1 MNNFTT
7 PIENLPELEDLEAGN
22 SHNSNTYNKQD
33 ILPVGESE
41 KFAKYI
47 RGNHNVPQ
55 ESGMLHMNP
64 NPNTDKNDF
73 QPHMNIPQ
81 RSIQTPM
88 HYREMYEQTPIEE
101 PVAKTYKMP
110 LNSPSC
116 LDVADHIA
124 NCPICSK
131 FYNTD
136 NTIYIIA
143 IVILAV
149 ICILLLKRV
158 LEN

>member
-1 MNNFTT
+1 MNNFT
-7 PIENLPELEDLEAGN
+7 PIENLPELEDLEQG
-22 SHNSNTYNKQD
+22 SVSGQSNTYNPQD
-33 ILPVGESE
+33 ILPSGESE

-47 RGNHNVPQ
+47 RGNHNAPN
-55 ESGMLHMNP
+55 ESGMSRMNP
-64 NPNTDKNDF
+64 IHQQSQM
-73 QPHMNIPQ
+73 QPPMQHQMQHQMQPQ
-81 RSIQTPM
+81 M
-88 HYREMYEQTPIEE
+88 REMYERPIEE
-101 PVAKTYKMP
+101 PVVKSYKMP
-110 LNSPSC
+110 ANTPTC

-136 NTIYIIA
+136 NTVYIIV

-158 LEN
+158 LDL